1 VEIKKKKVK
10 LIKRRI
16 YSMKNESIHIVK
28 SVFENP
34 LNFFKLGTLQVY
46 ENITVIPIIVQDNKF
61 IEFIS
66 IKEAEELEL
75 IEIVETDTVN
85 QLEVINK
92 SDKQVLIPFGMTV
105 HGGKQDRT
113 IWEPILLPVGG
124 KQNVF
129 KDKYEVI
136 SQKYSI
142 PAKCIEQSRWN
153 YTEGRGFKSTSSRL
167 HPNVAF
173 ESISAAG
180 QGAVW
185 GEIQAHRS
193 EMKYAAGIAPTQSY
207 LEMTK
212 NTEKQT
218 DKIIKNFENIRN
230 QCGVAVFI
238 NGEFIGIEFYAN
250 PKAWKTMSNDILK
263 AFSIE
268 ALRFK
273 DNPRKND
280 ISDFQDEFLKL
291 INGLSLEYSTR
302 EGVGLGSVVEF
313 TSKDN
318 KWRGITLVHKEN
330 LVQFYLVSKRG
341 GYQGESHSN
350 IQFQTNIIQRYTI

>member
-1 VEIKKKKVK
+1 
-10 LIKRRI
+10 
-16 YSMKNESIHIVK
+16 MKNESIQVVK

-34 LNFFKLGTLQVY
+34 LSFLKLGIPQDYDNMT
-46 ENITVIPIIVQDNKF
+46 IIPIIVQDEKF

-66 IKEAEELEL
+66 IKEAEELNL
-75 IEIVETDTVN
+75 IEIIETDTVN

-129 KDKYEVI
+129 KDKYE
-136 SQKYSI
+136 SMNQKYSI

-153 YTEGRGFKSTSSRL
+153 YTGERGFKSTSSRL

-185 GEIQAHRS
+185 SEIQAHRS

-218 DKIIKNFENIRN
+218 DKIIKNFENVNN

-250 PKAWKTMSNDILK
+250 PNAWKTMSNDILK

-273 DNPRKND
+273 DKPKTNE
-280 ISDFQDEFLKL
+280 ISDFHNAFLKL
-291 INGLSLEYSTR
+291 LKRLSLNYVSR
-302 EGVGLGSVVEF
+302 EGVGLGNVVEF
-313 TSKDN
+313 TSKNN
-318 KWRGITLVHKEN
+318 KWKGITLVHEEN

-341 GYQGESHSN
+341 GYQGTSHSE
-350 IQFQTNIIQRYTI
+350 IQFQTNVAQRYTI

>member
-1 VEIKKKKVK
+1 
-10 LIKRRI
+10 
-16 YSMKNESIHIVK
+16 MKNESIQVVK
-28 SVFENP
+28 SVFKNP
-34 LNFFKLGTLQVY
+34 LSFLKLGTPQDY
-46 ENITVIPIIVQDNKF
+46 DNMTVIPIIIQDEKF

-129 KDKYEVI
+129 KDKYETI
-136 SQKYSI
+136 NQKYSI

-167 HPNVAF
+167 HPNIAF

-193 EMKYAAGIAPTQSY
+193 EMNFAANVAPTQSY
-207 LEMTK
+207 LAMTK

-218 DKIIKNFENIRN
+218 DKIIKNFKNVNN

-250 PKAWKTMSNDILK
+250 PNAWNTMSSDILK

-273 DNPRKND
+273 DKPKTND
-280 ISDFQDEFLKL
+280 ISDFHDVFLNLLHK
-291 INGLSLEYSTR
+291 LSLEYSTR
-302 EGVGLGSVVEF
+302 KGVGLGNVVEF

-318 KWRGITLVHKEN
+318 KWRGITLVHEEN

-341 GYQGESHSN
+341 GYQAQSHPGV
-350 IQFQTNIIQRYTI
+350 QFQTNISQRYTV

>member
-1 VEIKKKKVK
+1 
-10 LIKRRI
+10 
-16 YSMKNESIHIVK
+16 MKDKSIQVVK

-34 LNFFKLGTLQVY
+34 LNFLNLGTPQVY
-46 ENITVIPIIVQDNKF
+46 ENITLIPIIVHDDKF
-61 IEFIS
+61 IEFIT

-75 IEIVETDTVN
+75 IEIVETETVN
-85 QLEVINK
+85 QLEVVNK

-129 KDKYEVI
+129 KDKYETG

-142 PAKCIEQSRWN
+142 PAKCIEQSRWD
-153 YTEGRGFKSTSSRL
+153 YTGKRGFKSTNMRL

-173 ESISAAG
+173 ESMSAAG

-193 EMKYAAGIAPTQSY
+193 EMKYAAGVAPTQSY

-218 DKIIKNFENIRN
+218 DKMIKNFENVNN

-250 PKAWKTMSNDILK
+250 PIAWKTMSKDILK

-273 DNPRKND
+273 DEPRKNET
-280 ISDFQDEFLKL
+280 SDSHDVFLQL
-291 INGLSLEYSTR
+291 LHELSLEYTTR
-302 EGVGLGSVVEF
+302 EGAGLGNVVEF

-318 KWRGITLVHKEN
+318 KWRGITLVHEEN

-341 GYQGESHSN
+341 GYQEESHSE
-350 IQFQTNIIQRYTI
+350 IQFQTNISQRYAI